1 MSAWVLV
8 HHIDGEGQLPT
19 VGSVTRERERREVG
33 AALAALQEPA
43 DRLTVMVGH
52 AGGVLP
58 WIASN
63 EVRYGA
69 LTATALA
76 KQLQA
81 PVVGIAAS
89 PARGYWLAGGG
100 GGIYAFEAPFYGAG

>member
-63 EVRYGA
+63 EGRMYAKVKQYGGTRTIRPVRGR
-69 LTATALA
+69 
-76 KQLQA
+76 
-81 PVVGIAAS
+81 P
-89 PARGYWLAGGG
+89 GYPHVL
-100 GGIYAFEAPFYGAG
+100 P